1 MTDQNKPV
9 NDDKKEVDKGVG
21 GAEGGAD
28 AGGPGN
34 ILGSVQPSNKNGGKT
49 ERRHD

>member
-1 MTDQNKPV
+1 MTDQNKTE
-9 NDDKKEVDKGVG
+9 NDDKNEACSAVG

-34 ILGSVQPSNKNGGKT
+34 ILGGVQPSNENGGET
-49 ERRHD
+49 ERRQD

>member
-1 MTDQNKPV
+1 MTGQNKIEIDEK
-9 NDDKKEVDKGVG
+9 NEVGDAVG

-34 ILGSVQPSNKNGGKT
+34 ILGGVQPSNENGGET
-49 ERRHD
+49 ERRQD

>member
-1 MTDQNKPV
+1 MAEQNDEDVAKKVP
-9 NDDKKEVDKGVG
+9 DKDVG
-21 GAEGGAD
+21 SGEGGAD

-34 ILGSVQPSNKNGGKT
+34 ILGGVQPSNETDGDT

>member
-1 MTDQNKPV
+1 MTDQDKTL
-9 NDDKKEVDKGVG
+9 NDEKTCVEKGVG
-21 GAEGGAD
+21 DAEGGAD

-34 ILGSVQPSNKNGGKT
+34 ILGGVQPSNENGGET

>member
-1 MTDQNKPV
+1 MIELNGNATDQKNESEKA
-9 NDDKKEVDKGVG
+9 VG
-21 GAEGGAD
+21 GAERGAD

-34 ILGSVQPSNKNGGKT
+34 ILGGVQPSNENGGET

>member
-9 NDDKKEVDKGVG
+9 DNDKKADKGVG

-34 ILGSVQPSNKNGGKT
+34 ILGGVQPSNEKGGKT